1 MLNFL
6 RSLEIDRT
14 SFWLGFLAATLF
26 WWIARIFWPRLSR
39 GPRALRK
46 RGVALLETLRSDIG
60 ERHRQDTFKH
70 VQQLHI
76 AAPLFSLDEIVI
88 PPRVFTRRVPF
99 DPESEP
105 YTEDIVTEAIPYMP
119 DRPEFASAFEAHT
132 LSLDE
137 ALAGG
142 MNLILVAPAG
152 GGKTTALAWL
162 TTAVL
167 RGEINSLPADT
178 TPFFVHA
185 MDINLAAAEDRGL
198 LDLIADAVALYSSAL
213 SVPRLPAFIRRTFE
227 RGSPLL
233 VIDGCDEL
241 PPEVLNDTVEYIA
254 ALQQEYRRMR
264 FVVAASPLYYD
275 GFTRLNA
282 AVLPLRIWGLAEQA
296 RYLGRWGELWREHI
310 DPLLKDAYN
319 PVEPLLLN
327 NWILNRIAAITPLE
341 LTLQAWGV
349 YAGDQPGPGLRP
361 AIKAYL
367 RRMSTSPDEALPALE
382 GIARHL
388 LLNRTSALLAE
399 EAPNQL
405 RLEQTL
411 PELLRRGVLRQ
422 RVGNAVGLPHPEIF
436 GYLAAASLAAEPA
449 REIRELSFWS
459 LQDAALRHL
468 AAQKNLLDLALR
480 NIRRAEDPLMRDTIA
495 VSGWLRLIPLDANWR
510 AELLKRFSRILN
522 DEAYPLGAR
531 ARIISD
537 LAATP
542 DPAMGALF
550 RRLLD
555 SPLSTTRQLA
565 ALSSGFRRQAQ
576 EIDKLASLLHD
587 APPVCYAAA
596 LALINIGTKAA
607 LEEVAAALVKGSE
620 PTRRAA
626 AEAFANHPEEGHPT
640 LREATTL
647 EDLLI
652 RRAAIYGLR
661 RIREVWAI
669 ELLEKVQ
676 IEDGQWVVK
685 NAAAQA
691 YEERNQPDP
700 HIPRPLPSPADAPW
714 LITFAA
720 EQGESLGAGEAAWK
734 LLLRALQSGDAE
746 LQLAALDTIG
756 AWGYTA
762 VFPAIYKPFLSDDP
776 ELQLAAYDAIWNLA
790 SAGVEIPPP
799 LQFGLG

>member
-26 WWIARIFWPRLSR
+26 WWIVRIFWPRLSR
-39 GPRALRK
+39 GPKSLRK
-46 RGVALLETLRSDIG
+46 RGAALLETLRSDIG

-99 DPESEP
+99 DPEGEP

-119 DRPEFASAFEAHT
+119 DRPEFATAFEAHT

-142 MNLILVAPAG
+142 MNLVLVAPAG

-167 RGEINSLPADT
+167 RGEIDSLPVDT

-185 MDINLAAAEDRGL
+185 MDLNLAANEGREL

-213 SVPRLPAFIRRTFE
+213 SVPRLPAFVRRTFE
-227 RGSPLL
+227 RGNPLL
-233 VIDGCDEL
+233 IIDGCDEL
-241 PPEVLNDTVEYIA
+241 PPEALNDTVEYIS
-254 ALQQEYRRMR
+254 ALQREYRHVR
-264 FVVAASPLYYD
+264 FVAAASPLYYD

-282 AVLPLRIWGLAEQA
+282 AVLPLRIWGAREQA
-296 RYLGRWGELWREHI
+296 RFLSTWGELWREHI
-310 DPLLKDAYN
+310 GPALQDSYN

-327 NWILNRIAAITPLE
+327 NWMLNRAAAITPLE

-349 YAGDQPGPGLRP
+349 YAGDQRGPGLRA
-361 AIKAYL
+361 AIEAYL
-367 RRMSTSPDEALPALE
+367 RRMSTSLDDARPTLE
-382 GIARHL
+382 GIARHIL
-388 LLNRTSALLAE
+388 LSRASALHE
-399 EAPNQL
+399 DDVPREL
-405 RLEQTL
+405 RLDRTL
-411 PELLRRGVLRQ
+411 PELLSRGLLHP
-422 RVGNAVGLPHPEIF
+422 RVGKAFGLPHPEIL
-436 GYLAAASLAAEPA
+436 GYLAAASLAAEPV
-449 REIRELSFWS
+449 RDIRELSFWS

-468 AAQKNLLDLALR
+468 AAQENLLDLALR
-480 NIRRAEDPLMRDTIA
+480 NFRRAEDPLMRDTIA
-495 VSGWLRLIPLDANWR
+495 VSGWLRLIPLDASWR

-522 DEAYPLGAR
+522 DRAYPLGAR
-531 ARIISD
+531 ARIITG

-542 DPAMGALF
+542 DPAMGTLF
-550 RRLLD
+550 RHLLD

-565 ALSSGFRRQAQ
+565 ALGSGFRRQAQ
-576 EIDKLASLLHD
+576 DISKLASLLHD
-587 APPVCYAAA
+587 EPPVCYAAA
-596 LALINIGTKAA
+596 LALINIGNKPA
-607 LEEVAAALVKGSE
+607 LEEVAAALIKGSD

-661 RIREVWAI
+661 RIRQVWAI
-669 ELLEKVQ
+669 DLLEKVQ
-676 IEDGQWVVK
+676 IEDAQWVVK

-691 YEERNQPDP
+691 YEELNQPDP
-700 HIPRPLPSPADAPW
+700 HIPRPLPSPDDAPW
-714 LITFAA
+714 LIAFAA
-720 EQGESLGAGEAAWK
+720 ERGESLGTGEAAWK
-734 LLLRALQSGDAE
+734 FLLRALQSGDAD

-762 VFPAIYKPFLSDDP
+762 VFPAIYKPYLSDNP

-790 SAGVEIPPP
+790 STGVEIPPP